1 MPTALSQSQGDS
13 SDGASAS
20 PDRAA
25 PNTLFAFDQPPDAA
39 ALDAA
44 LPAPARQIH
53 YVRLNTALFTGKD
66 SPFWQGP
73 GEGRVNLPLPDGRAL
88 SLVIDESEMLGAAR
102 FISTGRIEGR
112 PQSRAIFAYN
122 EGFLHLSVHDGDEGA
137 FALRTATGEFS
148 QFYQIDPAL
157 VAPCAAAEGRGDV
170 EAILAAALAR
180 SSTDSPGA
188 PSIPVMAAA
197 ENPQRAE
204 IHILMAY
211 TQSVLP
217 TLTGAPRRAALQSA
231 FDSEIAKANT
241 IFRDS
246 LVTARVKLVG
256 IVETQY
262 DESAGPADR
271 AQEDALIAAAKPNDG
286 KMDELHALRDQ
297 LGADIV
303 CLIHHRT
310 ADTSSGIA
318 YLIPSPQDADYADL
332 AFAAVEYPSLS
343 GTAVLTHELGH
354 ILGCAHDRENSTRAG
369 AYPYSYGYR
378 FFGANGRQY
387 RDLMAYSPG
396 TVMWYFSNPKVT
408 APSPVSR
415 PLGIEAGQSGESN
428 NALTIEQTAF
438 NVSRFR
444 LQTGTAAGAGTLINV
459 STRAFVGTGNAVL
472 IGGFVI
478 QGSQPK
484 TVLVRAA
491 GPALAPLGV
500 PDVLA
505 DPVLRLHPPGQAAI
519 AENDN
524 WDAVP
529 NGIANVANSVGAFP
543 FARGSRDAALLVSLA
558 PGAYTAVVEGAGGT
572 TGSSI
577 VEVYDTSRDAS
588 NKVINLS
595 TRGHADLG
603 SRQMFGGFVVRGDP
617 GITKRVL
624 IRVLGPSLGREPFN
638 MEGIL
643 YDPVLQLRNAVGDL
657 LVENDDWSLGTVSG
671 TYGDAADFSPK
682 VTYHGEKKIEATGY
696 APGNRREPCILVDLL
711 PGNYTVTIK
720 PFDMVASQGV
730 RPGVAIVEV
739 YEINQ

>member
-1 MPTALSQSQGDS
+1 MPCLS
-13 SDGASAS
+13 
-20 PDRAA
+20 
-25 PNTLFAFDQPPDAA
+25 
-39 ALDAA
+39 
-44 LPAPARQIH
+44 
-53 YVRLNTALFTGKD
+53 
-66 SPFWQGP
+66 
-73 GEGRVNLPLPDGRAL
+73 
-88 SLVIDESEMLGAAR
+88 
-102 FISTGRIEGR
+102 
-112 PQSRAIFAYN
+112 
-122 EGFLHLSVHDGDEGA
+122 
-137 FALRTATGEFS
+137 
-148 QFYQIDPAL
+148 
-157 VAPCAAAEGRGDV
+157 
-170 EAILAAALAR
+170 
-180 SSTDSPGA
+180 
-188 PSIPVMAAA
+188 
-197 ENPQRAE
+197 
-204 IHILMAY
+204 
-211 TQSVLP
+211 
-217 TLTGAPRRAALQSA
+217 
-231 FDSEIAKANT
+231 
-241 IFRDS
+241 
-246 LVTARVKLVG
+246 
-256 IVETQY
+256 
-262 DESAGPADR
+262 
-271 AQEDALIAAAKPNDG
+271 
-286 KMDELHALRDQ
+286 
-297 LGADIV
+297 
-303 CLIHHRT
+303 
-310 ADTSSGIA
+310 
-318 YLIPSPQDADYADL
+318 
-332 AFAAVEYPSLS
+332 
-343 GTAVLTHELGH
+343 
-354 ILGCAHDRENSTRAG
+354 
-369 AYPYSYGYR
+369 
-378 FFGANGRQY
+378 
-387 RDLMAYSPG
+387 
-396 TVMWYFSNPKVT
+396 
-408 APSPVSR
+408 
-415 PLGIEAGQSGESN
+415 
-428 NALTIEQTAF
+428 
-438 NVSRFR
+438 
-444 LQTGTAAGAGTLINV
+444 
-459 STRAFVGTGNAVL
+459 
-472 IGGFVI
+472 GGFVI